1 MASPQTENQP
11 LFHTLSAEQT
21 LKTLQVDEKRGLSST
36 EVAARIQQY
45 GHNELPKP
53 ESESLWEKIR
63 EQFEDLLVRILCLAA
78 VISFVVS
85 LFETEKEE
93 HAVPGWVEPLVIFT
107 ILVLNAVVGI
117 YQDYDA
123 EKAIEALKELQSID
137 ALVLRDGSWIH
148 VPSRDVVPGD
158 IVQVQQGDKVPADI
172 RIVEIKTAS
181 IRIEQSA
188 LTGESQA
195 VLKTLD
201 GISNQKATISEKHNL
216 IFSSTLVSSGN
227 AIGVVV
233 ATGSSTEIG
242 KIDTAIRETE
252 NEDTPLKKR
261 LEEFGE
267 TLAKA
272 IGIICV
278 IVWIINFRNFSDPV
292 HGGFIR
298 GCLYYFKV
306 AVALAVAAIPEGLP
320 AVITTCLAL
329 GTRRMAK
336 ERAIVRK
343 LPSVETLGCTTV
355 ICSDKT
361 GTLTTNE
368 MVVKQFILYGDNTN
382 DFLTSDVSGISY
394 QPEGDVSGIKQGDI
408 NRNANLR
415 RLVECMSLN
424 NDAKLIKNLNKY
436 TRSGLPTEAALK
448 VLVEKLRRYDDAI
461 LTGGSAE
468 IYGEHINRDY
478 DKVATLEFTRDRKSM
493 SVLAKNK
500 TNNKS
505 IMFIK
510 GAPDYLIKNSSQVL
524 LKNGTVAPLDQN
536 AKKQLLEKVN
546 HMAEKGLRTLALC
559 YKEKCGVLEGYT
571 GASHP
576 AHKHLADPERYAEL
590 ETEPIIIGVVAIQD
604 PPRPEVAEA
613 IRKCKKAGISV
624 IMITGDIK
632 ETAQAIGKE
641 IGILNASE
649 IAGSSYTGSEF
660 EHFSE
665 DKQQELLNKCLAQSG
680 GLIFSRTEPRHKKI
694 LVKEL
699 SSLNQIV
706 AMTGDGVNDAPAL
719 KQAHIG
725 IAMGINGTE
734 VAKEVFDM
742 VLADDNFSTIV
753 KAVEEG
759 RAIFANM
766 KAFIRYMISSN
777 IGEVVSIFVS
787 SVLGIPDGFNS
798 IQLLWVNLVTDG
810 FPATALSFN
819 PPDPDIMNK
828 PPRRHDEP
836 IITPIV
842 FVRYLIIGTYVGLAT
857 VLIFTYWYVG
867 YDWSGDGHSLV
878 TFSQLANW
886 SECSNDALTVAN
898 FGKYTQF
905 EKNPCSYFT
914 VGKQK
919 ASTLSLTVLVV
930 IEMFNALNALSE
942 DSSILTIGLFA
953 NPWLLVAIFMSM
965 TLHCVILYVPF
976 FAQIFGTAPLNQ
988 NDWLLVLMF
997 SFPVVILEET
1007 LKFVNRQRNK
1017 AAAAERKKLE

>member
-1 MASPQTENQP
+1 MASSQTENQP
-11 LFHTLSAEQT
+11 LFHTQSLEQT
-21 LKTLQVDEKRGLSST
+21 LKSLQADEKRGLSAT
-36 EVAARIQQY
+36 EVAARLEKY

-53 ESESLWEKIR
+53 EGESIWEKIK
-63 EQFEDLLVRILCLAA
+63 EQSEDLLVRILCLAA
-78 VISFVVS
+78 VISFLVS
-85 LFETEKEE
+85 LTEDNHEE

-107 ILVLNAVVGI
+107 ILILNAAVGI

-158 IVQVQQGDKVPADI
+158 IVQIQQGDKIPADI
-172 RIVEIKTAS
+172 RLIEIKTAS
-181 IRIEQSA
+181 IRIEQSV

-201 GISNQKATISEKHNL
+201 AVSNQKATISEKHN
-216 IFSSTLVSSGN
+216 IVFSSTLVSSGN
-227 AIGVVV
+227 AIGVVIG
-233 ATGSSTEIG
+233 TGASTEIG
-242 KIDTAIRETE
+242 KINTDLQETE

-278 IVWIINFRNFSDPV
+278 IVWVINFRNFSDPA
-292 HGGFIR
+292 HGGFIK

-343 LPSVETLGCTTV
+343 LQSVETLGCTTV

-368 MVVKQFILYGDNTN
+368 MVVKQFVLYGDNTT

-394 QPEGDVSGIKQGDI
+394 QPEGDVTNIKQGDI
-408 NRNANLR
+408 NRNASLR

-424 NDAKLIKNLNKY
+424 NDSKLIKNLNKY

-448 VLVEKLRRYDDAI
+448 VLVEKLKRYDDAI
-461 LTGGSAE
+461 LTGGNAE
-468 IYGEHINRDY
+468 IYGEHISKDF

-493 SVLAKNK
+493 SVVTRSKANGK
-500 TNNKS
+500 TV
-505 IMFIK
+505 MFIK
-510 GAPDYLIKNSSQVL
+510 GAPDYLIKNSSQVML
-524 LKNGTVAPLDQN
+524 RNGTVAPLDQN

-576 AHKHLADPERYAEL
+576 AHKHLADPDRYAEL

-613 IRKCKKAGISV
+613 IRRCRKAGISV

-641 IGILNASE
+641 IGIINASE
-649 IAGSSYTGSEF
+649 INGSSFTGVEF
-660 EHFSE
+660 EHLSE
-665 DKQQELLNKCLAQSG
+665 DKQQEILNKCLSQNG

-734 VAKEVFDM
+734 VAKEASDM

-777 IGEVVSIFVS
+777 IGEVVSIFTS

-819 PPDPDIMNK
+819 PPDPDIMSK

-836 IITPIV
+836 IITPTV
-842 FVRYLIIGTYVGLAT
+842 FVRYMLVGTYVGLAT
-857 VLIFTYWYVG
+857 VLIFIYWYTG

-886 SECSNDALTVAN
+886 SECTNDSLVVTN
-898 FGKYTQF
+898 FGKYTSF
-905 EKNPCSYFT
+905 KENPCSYFT

-965 TLHCVILYVPF
+965 SLHCVILYIPF

-997 SFPVVILEET
+997 SFPVCILEET
-1007 LKFVNRQRNK
+1007 IKFVNRQRNK
-1017 AAAAERKKLE
+1017 AEEANRKKLE